1 MLVGVN
7 LLCLT
12 GFVEAEHLPW
22 IERIKSLGYDGVEIP
37 VLRGNPEHYTWLG
50 RELDRIGLRRTTT
63 SVIPSLHANP
73 VSDDPG
79 IRVAGE
85 QHLDWALDCAI
96 ALGAESI
103 GGPLHAPIGH
113 FTGFGPTEDELRRGA
128 DAHRVLAERA
138 SANGLYVSLEPLN
151 RFETYFLNTM
161 TQARAYVDR
170 VDHPAFRIMYDTFHA
185 NIEEQDQA
193 LAVTHLGSAMGVL
206 HVSENDRGIPGR
218 GHVDFGAVFS
228 VVRKSGYRGWLTLE
242 AFGSGLPELAAA
254 TRVWR
259 PLFPDFE
266 TLFAESIGFIRR
278 TWDAAAP

>member
-7 LLCLT
+7 LLSLT
-12 GFVEAEHLPW
+12 GFVEAEHLGW
-22 IERIKSLGYDGVEIP
+22 IERIKALGYNGVEIP
-37 VLRGNPEHYTWLG
+37 VLRGGPEHYAWLG

-73 VSDDPG
+73 VSADAD
-79 IRVAGE
+79 IRLAGR

-113 FTGFGPTEDELRRGA
+113 FTGFGPTEDELARGA
-128 DAHRVLAERA
+128 EAHHALVERA

-151 RFETYFLNTM
+151 RFETYFLNTAA
-161 TQARAYVDR
+161 QSRAYVDR
-170 VDHPAFRIMYDTFHA
+170 VGHPAFRIMYDTFHA

-193 LAVTHLGSAMGVL
+193 RAIAALGDGLGVL

-218 GHVDFGAVFS
+218 GQIDFGAVFAA
-228 VVRKSGYRGWLTLE
+228 VRAGGYEGWVTLE

-278 TWDAAAP
+278 SWDAAAL